1 MAKKNGDTPKGTTTK
16 KSQFKNNSTNNQQ
29 QKVLVT
35 LRERGAL
42 GLHRFDAEELL
53 GVCSL
58 APRILELKAKGFKI
72 TKVDISYTDH
82 LGIVHRGVALYMFIA
97 EFGGEL

>member
-1 MAKKNGDTPKGTTTK
+1 MIKNNGDTLAGTTTK
-16 KSQFKNNSTNNQQ
+16 KSRFKNNSTNNQQ
-29 QKVLVT
+29 QKVLAA
-35 LRERGAL
+35 LRERGVL
-42 GLHRFDAEELL
+42 GLHRFYAEEVL
-53 GVCSL
+53 GICSL

-82 LGIVHRGVALYMFIA
+82 LGIVHHGVARYVLLA